1 MNQPASL
8 HAASSA
14 TASSP
19 ACAACRDGQALDFEF
34 TMAFQPIVDLRDRS
48 VYAYEALVRGLDGS
62 SAQSILDRV
71 TEQNLYAFDQACRVK
86 AVELA
91 AALGMP
97 CRLSINFL
105 PNAVYQPEACIRA
118 TLQAAQRC
126 GFPTE
131 RIIFEIAERENLLDK
146 AHLQGILHAY
156 RRHGFL
162 SAIDDFGAGYA
173 GLNLLADFQPDL
185 LKIDMALVRG
195 VDRHPVRQA
204 IVRSI
209 VGLCHDL
216 GVQALAEGVETDD
229 ELHTL
234 RGLGIDLFQG
244 YLLARPALQ
253 ALPPVRWPQDAAT

>member
-1 MNQPASL
+1 MNPLASP
-8 HAASSA
+8 HAAP
-14 TASSP
+14 SP
-19 ACAACRDGQALDFEF
+19 ACVACRDGQSLDFEF

-62 SAQSILDRV
+62 SAYSILTRV

-105 PNAVYQPEACIRA
+105 PNAVYQPEACIRV

-131 RIIFEIAERENLLDK
+131 RIIFEIAERENAADK

-173 GLNLLADFQPDL
+173 GLNLLAEFQPDL
-185 LKIDMALVRG
+185 LKIDMDLVRG
-195 VDRHPVRQA
+195 IDGHPVRQA

-209 VGLCHDL
+209 VGLCDDL
-216 GVQALAEGVETDD
+216 GVQALAEGVETEA
-229 ELHTL
+229 ELQVL
-234 RGLGIDLFQG
+234 RRLGIHLFQG
-244 YLLARPALQ
+244 YLFAKPALQ
-253 ALPPVRWPQDAAT
+253 ALPPVNWPQEEVAG

>member
-1 MNQPASL
+1 MPTRRWCAGWT
-8 HAASSA
+8 AGSA
-14 TASSP
+14 
-19 ACAACRDGQALDFEF
+19 
-34 TMAFQPIVDLRDRS
+34 
-48 VYAYEALVRGLDGS
+48 Y
-62 SAQSILDRV
+62 SILTRV

-105 PNAVYQPEACIRA
+105 PNAVYQPEACIRV

-131 RIIFEIAERENLLDK
+131 RIIFEIAERENAADK

-173 GLNLLADFQPDL
+173 GLNLLAEFQPDL
-185 LKIDMALVRG
+185 LKIDMDLVRG
-195 VDRHPVRQA
+195 IDGHPVRQA

-209 VGLCHDL
+209 VGLCDDL
-216 GVQALAEGVETDD
+216 GVQALAEGVETEA
-229 ELHTL
+229 ELQVL
-234 RGLGIDLFQG
+234 RRLGIHLFQG
-244 YLLARPALQ
+244 YLFAKPALQ
-253 ALPPVRWPQDAAT
+253 ALPPVNWPQEEVAG